1 MTATSEPKAITKPKI
16 DPVTLELPSLSR
28 HAIDELYHFL
38 QYLQFKHQID
48 LEPAIE
54 TLEDEIDVFDVEVAL
69 QEPGEAITL
78 EDFKKELGW
87 E

>member
-1 MTATSEPKAITKPKI
+1 MTAVSETVTKPKI

-38 QYLQFKHQID
+38 QYLQSKHQID

-54 TLEDEIDVFDVEVAL
+54 ALEDEIDVFDIEVA
-69 QEPGEAITL
+69 QKEPEEPIPL
-78 EDFKKELGW
+78 EDLKKELGL

>member
-1 MTATSEPKAITKPKI
+1 MTAASETKPTAKPKI

-54 TLEDEIDVFDVEVAL
+54 TLEDEIDVYDVEVTL
-69 QEPGEAITL
+69 TEPGEPIP
-78 EDFKKELGW
+78 W
-87 E
+87 EQVKQESGL

>member
-1 MTATSEPKAITKPKI
+1 MTAASETKTTTKPKI
-16 DPVTLELPSLSR
+16 NPVTLQLPSLSR

-38 QYLQFKHQID
+38 QYLQFKHQVD

-54 TLEDEIDVFDVEVAL
+54 AIEDEIDVFDVEVAL
-69 QEPGEAITL
+69 QEPGEPISL
-78 EDFKKELGW
+78 EDFKKELGI

>member
-1 MTATSEPKAITKPKI
+1 MTTTPKTKNETKPKI
-16 DPVTLELPSLSR
+16 DPLSLELPSLSR

-54 TLEDEIDVFDVEVAL
+54 AIEDEIDVFDVEIAL
-69 QEPGEAITL
+69 QEPGEDIPL
-78 EDFKKELGW
+78 EEFKKELGL

>member
-1 MTATSEPKAITKPKI
+1 MTTLPKPKLKI
-16 DPVTLELPSLSR
+16 EPVTLELPALSR

-38 QYLQFKHQID
+38 QYLQFKHQVD

-54 TLEDEIDVFDVEVAL
+54 AIEDEIDVYDADVAL

-78 EDFKKELGW
+78 EEFKRELGL

>member
-1 MTATSEPKAITKPKI
+1 MTAASGTKTAAKPKI

-54 TLEDEIDVFDVEVAL
+54 TLEDEIDVYDVEVAL
-69 QEPGEAITL
+69 QEPGEPISL
-78 EDFKKELGW
+78 EDFKKELGI